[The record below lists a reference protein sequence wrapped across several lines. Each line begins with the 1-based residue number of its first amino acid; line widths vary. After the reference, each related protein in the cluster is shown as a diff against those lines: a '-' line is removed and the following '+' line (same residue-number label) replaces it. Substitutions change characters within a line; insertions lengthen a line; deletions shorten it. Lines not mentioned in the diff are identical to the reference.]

1 MPEPIADTS
10 KDVLT
15 GRIIEGA
22 LAVHRALGPGLL
34 ESAYESCLTLE
45 LTASGLRVIRQLPVP
60 IRYRGQSVGVGYR
73 VDLLIERE
81 VVVEI
86 KSVNRLPPIAEAQ
99 ALTYLKL
106 LGLRR
111 ALILNFNVTLLRDGI
126 TRLVR

>member
-1 MPEPIADTS
+1 MTEPITDTAR
-10 KDVLT
+10 DVLT

-22 LAVHRALGPGLL
+22 LAVDRALGPGLL
-34 ESAYESCLTLE
+34 ESAYEACLTWE
-45 LTASGLRVIRQLPVP
+45 LIACGLRAVRQHPVP
-60 IRYRGQSVGVGYR
+60 VRYRGHSLAVGYR
-73 VDLLIERE
+73 VDLLVEGE
-81 VVVEI
+81 VVVEV
-86 KSVNRLPPIAEAQ
+86 KSVNQVPPIAEAQ

>member
-1 MPEPIADTS
+1 MTESIADTGR
-10 KDVLT
+10 DALT
-15 GRIIEGA
+15 ARIIEGA

-34 ESAYESCLTLE
+34 ESAYEACLALE
-45 LTASGLRVIRQLPVP
+45 LTASGLRFVRQLPVP
-60 IRYRGQSVGVGYR
+60 VRYRGQSLGVGYR
-73 VDLLIERE
+73 VDVLVEGE

-86 KSVNRLPPIAEAQ
+86 KSVTRLPPIAEAQ

-111 ALILNFNVTLLRDGI
+111 ALIFNFNVTLLRDGI

>member
-1 MPEPIADTS
+1 MPKPIADTGT
-10 KDVLT
+10 DALT

-34 ESAYESCLTLE
+34 ESAYEACLAWE
-45 LTASGLRVIRQLPVP
+45 LSASGLRVARQSPVP
-60 IRYRGQSVGVGYR
+60 VVYRGNSLAVGYR
-73 VDLLIERE
+73 VDLLVESE
-81 VVVEI
+81 VVVET
-86 KSVNRLPPIAEAQ
+86 KSVNQLPPIAEAQ

-111 ALILNFNVTLLRDGI
+111 ALIINFNVTLLRDGI